1 MFQKI
6 SLLLILLLSTSIYS
20 QQEIKGKIIDY
31 NTKEPLVFANII
43 FNNDKS
49 LSTSSDIDGK
59 FSYSSKVDIKTLS
72 CSYVGYKSKR
82 LLIDRENTILI
93 ELIPSLTEL
102 NEVIV
107 IPGENPANKII
118 QKVIQNKDI
127 NNPENI
133 DSFKYNSYNKT
144 VYDFKS
150 NDTTDSKT
158 IALKKKLRDGYL
170 FMMESVTERKF
181 LKPDMSEEIIIASK
195 VSGFKNPSFASLAT
209 DLQPFSF
216 YKDNIKLF
224 NINYIN
230 PISKGS
236 LNKYKFKIEDTFFQ
250 DNDTVYVISFKPLH
264 HKNFDG
270 LTGLL
275 HINTNK
281 YAIQKVIASP
291 SIKGKI
297 TLKIQQQYTLINNRF
312 WFPEQLNYTLSF
324 PEFPNKTTNMF
335 VEGKNYINNV
345 SLHVPLSKK
354 DFPLQ
359 SVRIAENA
367 TQKDPAYW
375 DDFRPEKLTKTE
387 ETTYKVIDSIGKK
400 KKFDFYL
407 TFLEK
412 LSQNKFP
419 TDYFDV
425 DLSKT
430 FVYNKFEGFRIGTGI
445 YTNEKE
451 FKNFVLGGFFGY
463 GTKDKQWKYGGEL
476 WYTISKKNDFLIGL
490 KHQVNLI
497 ETGNYGL
504 NLQNQNLLSFRNI
517 ISYQF
522 DKITENA
529 LKIGRRSFKY
539 LQWNIVFQQTQVSPQ
554 YVYSFKNGGQDYTNY
569 SNTSVSLNFRFAFKE
584 KIIQSFNQNFSVG
597 TRFPVLQIAYSK
609 GLKNIFKS
617 DFNYN
622 KIEAR
627 IEQTFYIKNLGRSR
641 YQAEGGFIDRD
652 LPYGLLFTGEGS
664 YDANSPYIMKN
675 TFQTMLPYEFLSNRY
690 ANLFLSHNFGGLLF
704 KVGNFQPDISMHHN
718 ISYGFLTNAD
728 NHQFIS
734 FKTKNNVFLES
745 GLQVDNVL
753 KFNYANLGY
762 IGIGTGTYY
771 RYGTYSNPEVKNNI
785 AAKLSVT
792 FTIK

>member
-1 MFQKI
+1 MLQKI
-6 SLLLILLLSTSIYS
+6 SLLILLLSTSLYS
-20 QQEIKGKIIDY
+20 QQEIKGKIIDS

-43 FNNDKS
+43 FNNNKAT
-49 LSTSSDIDGK
+49 STSSDIDGK
-59 FSYSSKVDIKTLS
+59 FSYSSKIDIRTLS
-72 CSYVGYKSKR
+72 CSYVGYKSKVIS
-82 LLIDRENTILI
+82 IDSQGAILI
-93 ELIPSLTEL
+93 ELTPSLTEL

-107 IPGENPANKII
+107 IPGENPANRII
-118 QKVIQNKDI
+118 KKAIQNKDI

-133 DSFKYNSYNKT
+133 NSFKYNSYNKT

-150 NDTTDSKT
+150 NDTADSKI
-158 IALKKKLRDGYL
+158 IALKKKLRGGHL

-181 LKPDMSEEIIIASK
+181 LQPDISEEVIIATK

-224 NINYIN
+224 NINYLN

-250 DNDTVYVISFKPLH
+250 NKDTVYVISFKPLR

-275 HINTNK
+275 YINTNK
-281 YAIQKVIASP
+281 YAIQNVIASP
-291 SIKGKI
+291 FVKGKI
-297 TLKIQQQYTLINNRF
+297 ALKIQQQYTWINNQF

-324 PEFPNKTTNMF
+324 PEFPDKNTNMF
-335 VEGKNYINNV
+335 VEGKNYISNV
-345 SLHVPLSKK
+345 SLHVPFHKK
-354 DFPLQ
+354 DFSLQ
-359 SVRIAENA
+359 TVRLAENA
-367 TQKDPAYW
+367 TQKDSTYW
-375 DDFRPEKLTKTE
+375 DNFRPEKLTKTE

-412 LSQNKFP
+412 LSQNKLP
-419 TDYFDV
+419 TEYFDV

-430 FVYNKFEGFRIGTGI
+430 FVYNKFEGFRVGTGI

-476 WYTISKKNDFLIGL
+476 LYTISKKNDFLIGL

-497 ETGNYGL
+497 ETGGYGL
-504 NLQNQNLLSFRNI
+504 NLQNQNLLTFRNFI
-517 ISYQF
+517 GFRF
-522 DKITENA
+522 DKITENS

-539 LQWNIVFQQTQVSPQ
+539 LQWNIVFQQAQVSPQ
-554 YVYSFKNGGQDYTNY
+554 YAYSFKNDRKEYINYNNTN
-569 SNTSVSLNFRFAFKE
+569 VSLNLRFAFKE
-584 KIIQSFNQNFSVG
+584 KVIHSFNQNVSVG
-597 TRFPVLQIAYSK
+597 TKFPVLEIAYSK
-609 GLKNIFKS
+609 GLKNVLES

-627 IEQTFYIKNLGRSR
+627 IEQTFFNKNLGTTR
-641 YQAEGGFIDRD
+641 YQAEGGFIDSA

-664 YDANSPYIMKN
+664 YDTNSPYIMKN

-690 ANLFLSHNFGGLLF
+690 VNLFLSHNFGGLLF
-704 KVGNFQPDISMHHN
+704 KVRNFQPSISTHHN
-718 ISYGFLTNAD
+718 MSYGFLTNTN

-734 FKTKNNVFLES
+734 FRTKNNVFLES
-745 GLQVDNVL
+745 GVQVDNVL
-753 KFNYANLGY
+753 KINYANLGY
-762 IGIGTGTYY
+762 IGIGTGVYY
-771 RYGTYSNPEVKNNI
+771 RYGAYSNPEFKNNI
-785 AAKLSVT
+785 AAKLSIT